1 MMTFAGVSP
10 IVRVPAGP
18 ISLLSAIGRD
28 CVGAL
33 QFLPDGAAPDAAGA
47 INARGA
53 SDQDIARILGN
64 LASHP
69 LGVGPD
75 QEFRISLAGVQEKT
89 ALLYWKNKWHVPHGT
104 TATTHIIKPQIG
116 RLPNGIDLTNSV
128 ENEYL
133 CLQLVAALG
142 LPVAKSRI
150 VDFAGRRVLAIERF
164 DRTWTRDG
172 RLLRLPQE
180 DCCQALSVPPARK
193 YESDGGP
200 GVRKIS
206 DFLKGSDT
214 PERDQEAFFKAQ
226 IVFWLLAAT
235 DGHTKNFSIRLSPG
249 GRFVLT
255 PLYDII
261 SAQPSL
267 EARQIMQNEM
277 KLAMAIGNNRH
288 YVVHTVV
295 GRHFVQT
302 AKSCGLPDKTVRG
315 ISSNSP
321 TWLVRASTLPWPSCR
336 RISRKRWRSRS
347 RLAPRSASTAWR
359 PRRAAPKAPR
369 SSTSRP
375 AAGVFHLRKLR
386 SDCTGPP
393 NRRSMGHLECF
404 QGDVLSDQCFKL
416 VGFSK
421 LNGDLEKM
429 TAVRPCAR
437 PDIPIAWTAGK
448 ILHIGVD
455 EPGLP
460 GSSIKLRRIAFTT
473 ATVRLV
479 VSSFRIAFLM

>member
-180 DCCQALSVPPARK
+180 DCCHAFCSAR
-193 YESDGGP
+193 P
-200 GVRKIS
+200 
-206 DFLKGSDT
+206 
-214 PERDQEAFFKAQ
+214 Q
-226 IVFWLLAAT
+226 IR
-235 DGHTKNFSIRLSPG
+235 IR
-249 GRFVLT
+249 R
-255 PLYDII
+255 
-261 SAQPSL
+261 
-267 EARQIMQNEM
+267 
-277 KLAMAIGNNRH
+277 
-288 YVVHTVV
+288 
-295 GRHFVQT
+295 
-302 AKSCGLPDKTVRG
+302 
-315 ISSNSP
+315 
-321 TWLVRASTLPWPSCR
+321 
-336 RISRKRWRSRS
+336 
-347 RLAPRSASTAWR
+347 R
-359 PRRAAPKAPR
+359 PRRPQNLGFSQRQRHTRA
-369 SSTSRP
+369 RP
-375 AAGVFHLRKLR
+375 GGVFQSADRVLAVGGNGWPHQEFQH
-386 SDCTGPP
+386 PP
-393 NRRSMGHLECF
+393 LARR
-404 QGDVLSDQCFKL
+404 
-416 VGFSK
+416 
-421 LNGDLEKM
+421 
-429 TAVRPCAR
+429 
-437 PDIPIAWTAGK
+437 
-448 ILHIGVD
+448 
-455 EPGLP
+455 
-460 GSSIKLRRIAFTT
+460 
-473 ATVRLV
+473 TVRADAALRHHLGAAE
-479 VSSFRIAFLM
+479 SRSQADHAKRNETRHGDRQ